1 MPKNTKIHEFGISFL
16 FLRGYKT
23 CIKMTFDYLKILAE
37 IVVLVRT
44 PEIAFHAEI
53 SKRLGWHK
61 PGSP

>member
-1 MPKNTKIHEFGISFL
+1 MHKDDVRLSEN
-16 FLRGYKT
+16 
-23 CIKMTFDYLKILAE
+23 LAE